1 MKAHPHILYI
11 EDNEYNQRLI
21 RKILEPSG
29 FPISQALDG
38 IQGINMAVD
47 LKPDLILVDLDLPY
61 LDGLGVAAK
70 IKSMPGLERV
80 PIVALTSKTSK
91 SDRNRAL
98 VAGCDGWIEKPIDA
112 RTFAD
117 QIRTYLEGK
126 RESHEPVNKTQI
138 LKDFNV
144 DLIDQ
149 LRAKIEELET
159 ANRELTS
166 SKEALETAYQQSQ
179 ESNVEL
185 QRLNRLKENI
195 MAISSHELRTPL
207 SVANGYLDLLL
218 EGMLGEMNENQLQ
231 PLGIAR
237 QSLTRM
243 SEMISRV
250 SDLGRLA
257 LKKLPVN
264 LEELDL
270 NEVFRKVYD
279 DLAIFMKIRDLDL
292 KLDLSKAKLV
302 VLADKNL
309 IHQVFTNLLKNAIC
323 FTPDGG
329 NIKVSSWARGKKA
342 FFAVSDSGIGLKKE
356 DLDRIFDEFYQVQ
369 EVTHHK
375 TGHFEF
381 MTRGIGVGL
390 ALCKGIVG
398 ELGGKIEVESK
409 GLDKGSSFRF
419 YLPLVKK
426 RNQK

>member
-21 RKILEPSG
+21 RKIMEPSG
-29 FPISQALDG
+29 FSISRALDG
-38 IQGINMAVD
+38 IQGIKKAED

-70 IKSMPGLERV
+70 TKSIPGLEKV
-80 PIVALTSKTSK
+80 PIIALTCKTSK
-91 SDRNRAL
+91 ADRNRAL

-126 RESHEPVNKTQI
+126 RELHEPVNKTQI

-149 LRAKIEELET
+149 LRGKIEELEE

-166 SKEALETAYQQSQ
+166 SKEALQTAYQESQ
-179 ESNVEL
+179 ESNIEL

-218 EGMLGEMNENQLQ
+218 EGMLGEMNENQQQ
-231 PLGIAR
+231 PLRIAK
-237 QSLTRM
+237 QSLSRM
-243 SEMISRV
+243 SEIIGRV

-257 LKKLPVN
+257 LKKLPLN
-264 LEELDL
+264 FEELDL
-270 NEVFRKVYD
+270 NGAFAKVYD
-279 DLAIFMKIRDLDL
+279 DLAIFMKIRRLDL
-292 KLDLSKAKLV
+292 KRDLSKGKLV

-329 NIKVSSWARGKKA
+329 EVKVSSWARGKKA
-342 FFAVSDSGIGLKKE
+342 FFAVADSGIGLLRE
-356 DLDRIFDEFYQVQ
+356 DVGRIFDEFYQVH

-390 ALCKGIVG
+390 ALCKGIIG
-398 ELGGKIEVESK
+398 EMGGKIRVESK
-409 GLDKGSSFRF
+409 GAKKGSTFTF
-419 YLPLVKK
+419 YLPLLKK
-426 RNQK
+426 